1 MLDITNK
8 PLQLRFVAHDMIER
22 FILPERLPCTTEHEI
37 GTPRRGAFQ
46 PARDNG
52 EELLG
57 QQQQMHVVRHNDP
70 GPKVVVISPSL
81 AILKGFGHHS
91 RDSRIA
97 QPDRSE
103 GGLVCFAVEG
113 KEGLARRKRL
123 AHSSGR
129 KACMCRTRER
139 AGQAPCNEEKGSF
152 PNIRKPVREFSAAEH
167 RRLAGESTCPSF
179 SGHRKKKISGVTLI
193 EMMVVVTI
201 IGLMAGIAF
210 PAVSAGLDSV
220 RLRSGT
226 DSIAAFLNAAVV
238 RTERRQEAI
247 ELTISAKDGT
257 LALYSNEPGFTRELK
272 MPDGITIEAA
282 PERLI
287 LLPGAAVPGIGI
299 QVANRHGSRRV
310 VHLDPMTG
318 FPRVESA
325 ETK

>member
-1 MLDITNK
+1 
-8 PLQLRFVAHDMIER
+8 
-22 FILPERLPCTTEHEI
+22 
-37 GTPRRGAFQ
+37 
-46 PARDNG
+46 
-52 EELLG
+52 
-57 QQQQMHVVRHNDP
+57 
-70 GPKVVVISPSL
+70 
-81 AILKGFGHHS
+81 
-91 RDSRIA
+91 
-97 QPDRSE
+97 
-103 GGLVCFAVEG
+103 
-113 KEGLARRKRL
+113 
-123 AHSSGR
+123 
-129 KACMCRTRER
+129 
-139 AGQAPCNEEKGSF
+139 
-152 PNIRKPVREFSAAEH
+152 
-167 RRLAGESTCPSF
+167 
-179 SGHRKKKISGVTLI
+179 
-193 EMMVVVTI
+193 MMVVVTI